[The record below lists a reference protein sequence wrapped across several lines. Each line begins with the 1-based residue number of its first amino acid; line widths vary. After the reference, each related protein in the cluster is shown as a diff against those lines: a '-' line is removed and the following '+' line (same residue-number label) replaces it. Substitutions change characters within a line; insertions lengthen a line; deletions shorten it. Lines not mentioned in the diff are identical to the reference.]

1 MLVNNNS
8 NNQNKAVAYVRVSSQ
23 KQAEDGVSIA
33 AQIKRIKE
41 YANFKGIILE
51 DEDILIERGV
61 SGGIPLWERPKGG
74 KLKRML
80 NTGNYEHIITM
91 KLDRMFRLV
100 SDMLATVDEL
110 DAAGFA
116 LHMVDFNG
124 EAIDTSSAMGRFFL
138 IMSAAMAEMERGLIS
153 ERTKM
158 GMNQLK
164 ATHRKFTQSIYGW
177 DVDLSG
183 NLIPN
188 WVEQNYIDFMKWQ
201 MDVNGLSAAA
211 VARALNRQGVKG
223 KRGGKWQGST
233 VVRVTANLFH
243 KDREMFGYPANWG
256 VKPWHTTF

>member
-61 SGGIPLWERPKGG
+61 SGGIPLGERPKGG

-80 NTGNYEHIITM
+80 NTGKYEHIITM

-153 ERTKM
+153 ERTDLLIPISTTCILPLNNLPGINKCP
-158 GMNQLK
+158 GFFLKNVTVLLASK
-164 ATHRKFTQSIYGW
+164 ATPLT
-177 DVDLSG
+177 
-183 NLIPN
+183 
-188 WVEQNYIDFMKWQ
+188 
-201 MDVNGLSAAA
+201 
-211 VARALNRQGVKG
+211 
-223 KRGGKWQGST
+223 
-233 VVRVTANLFH
+233 
-243 KDREMFGYPANWG
+243 
-256 VKPWHTTF
+256 